1 MIHKTHKD
9 KRGIIRDLLVG
20 KKGAVTYITFA
31 KGAVRANHY
40 HKKTV
45 QYDFILSGKLLCSN
59 GKKQIKVSAGEIITH
74 PKNTPHAY
82 KALEKSE
89 MISLVY
95 GPRKGEDFSKDT
107 FKLKTPLL

>member
-9 KRGIIRDLLVG
+9 VRGLIKDLLIG
-20 KKGAVTYITFA
+20 EKGAVTYITFK

-45 QYDFILSGKLLCSN
+45 QHDFILSGKLLCKS
-59 GKKQIKVSAGEIITH
+59 GTTEMKVSAGEIITH
-74 PKNTPHAY
+74 PKNVPHAY
-82 KALEKSE
+82 KALEDSE

-95 GPRKGEDFSKDT
+95 GPRKGEEYSLDT